1 MCAAFIMLC
10 GQSVFSTERVTVTH
24 LLTPL
29 TTDEPTR
36 AQLSDAACSLLLA
49 LILQSPVNF

>member
-36 AQLSDAACSLLLA
+36 AQLSDAACSLLLE